1 VIRSLTLDELPW
13 FLARSFAFVGHRDAW
28 GLAQRSVARLRDPRR
43 DAGRAWVL
51 EPASDGEPAAVDA
64 DPRAG
69 VVAWPPDADLDDPTL
84 RLAQPWHDG
93 DDPAPFVRLV
103 EEVLRR
109 HPHEAVEL
117 DLSALDAGRAD
128 RLTAALAGL
137 GFGPDRLR
145 WLAFGLTETPPL
157 GRPLVLEGWRL
168 ETDAAFRAFV
178 GRCEGVVVREG
189 RWAWLKRAHGPF
201 TPDLCLLAYETLD
214 QPPVGYA
221 LGGRRRPGLDGELA
235 LTAVGVAPEHRG
247 STEMLRRLLLTLLHE
262 LAGQSP
268 LGRVRA
274 ELSLA
279 DPKLVAIL
287 RSIGFEVGDVRPVLR
302 RLPA

>member
-1 VIRSLTLDELPW
+1 VIRSLTPDELPW

-51 EPASDGEPAAVDA
+51 ADGTPGRGGS

-69 VVAWPPDADLDDPTL
+69 VVAWPPDPDLDEPTL

-93 DDPAPFVRLV
+93 EDPVDFVRLV

-109 HPHEAVEL
+109 EPHEAVEL
-117 DLSALDAGRAD
+117 DLSAVPRASAERLTGRLAPLGFRAD
-128 RLTAALAGL
+128 RLRALAFDL
-137 GFGPDRLR
+137 SD
-145 WLAFGLTETPPL
+145 TPPL
-157 GRPLVLEGWRL
+157 GRPLVLEAWRL

-178 GRCEGVVVREG
+178 GRCEGMVVREG

-201 TPDLCLLAYETLD
+201 APDLCLLAYETLD
-214 QPPVGYA
+214 LPPVGYA
-221 LGGRRRPGLDGELA
+221 LAGRRRLGVDADLGLSA
-235 LTAVGVAPEHRG
+235 IGVAPEHRG
-247 STEMLRRLLLTLLHE
+247 STEMLRRLLLTVLHE
-262 LAGQSP
+262 FAGQSP

-274 ELSLA
+274 ELSLT
-279 DPKLVAIL
+279 DPKLVSIL